1 MKSLLDILGKRE
13 KGSNV
18 SQRSGILKNPGDR
31 LEARVTDSN
40 RKVVKISTD
49 SGKSKYSATQYPNGT
64 VVETKVTK
72 RK

>member
-1 MKSLLDILGKRE
+1 MKSLLDIFGKRE

-40 RKVVKISTD
+40 RKVVSVLIRRTSFPP
-49 SGKSKYSATQYPNGT
+49 SSVHMAQL
-64 VVETKVTK
+64 
-72 RK
+72 